1 MSEAIKVVVRV
12 RPMNSK
18 EATASCQSI
27 VHIPEGENQ
36 ISICRPGDADGAKSF
51 AFDSVFGEDSQQ
63 ALVYERTAFR
73 LVESVLEGYNGTIFA
88 YGQTGCG
95 KTHSMVGKL
104 DDQQLHGLI
113 PRSFTHVLKVA
124 GETTTKEFLLR
135 CSFIEIYNEEIHD
148 LLGTDTKAKLDIKES
163 TEKGLFIKDLSI
175 KTAKTYDELMVFME
189 MGNKNRSVGETLMNK
204 DSSRSHSMFTLF
216 IESV

>member
-1 MSEAIKVVVRV
+1 M
-12 RPMNSK
+12 
-18 EATASCQSI
+18 Q
-27 VHIPEGENQ
+27 IPAGENQ
-36 ISICRPGDADGAKSF
+36 ISICKASDVDGAKSF

-104 DDQQLHGLI
+104 DDQHLHGLI

-124 GETTTKEFLLR
+124 GETTSKEFLIR

-148 LLGTDTKAKLDIKES
+148 LLGVDTKAKLDIK
-163 TEKGLFIKDLSI
+163 
-175 KTAKTYDELMVFME
+175 
-189 MGNKNRSVGETLMNK
+189 
-204 DSSRSHSMFTLF
+204 
-216 IESV
+216 